1 LLQSEIQALQTPS
14 PARGAERSVPIVTMI
29 RTYLIDPFTKTVTE
43 VERIAS
49 GRGSESLNEI
59 FDLLHCHKV
68 KAVAMPSVGTDAIL
82 VDEEGLHKV
91 DQEFFR
97 CMLWPQ
103 EVFGGRALDWSN
115 T

>member
-1 LLQSEIQALQTPS
+1 
-14 PARGAERSVPIVTMI
+14 MI

-59 FDLLHCHKV
+59 YDLFHCHKV

>member
-1 LLQSEIQALQTPS
+1 
-14 PARGAERSVPIVTMI
+14 MI
-29 RTYLIDPFTKTVTE
+29 RTYLIDPFTKAVRE

-49 GRGSESLNEI
+49 GRGSESLNDI
-59 FDLLHCHKV
+59 YDLLHCHKV

-103 EVFGGRALDWSN
+103 EVFGGRALWIGATPEGVDASPRTSLN
-115 T
+115 YVRASILFEL